1 MTVCRTYLSVLA
13 GAVLLFGCSGPRPA
27 IERTLPG
34 AFPNHSAQQIRD
46 QLLAPL
52 DTLHAFRARSS
63 LVVRAPE
70 NSGSFS
76 AEMHERRGDSLFVS
90 ISPGLGIEAAR
101 ALVTP
106 DSFYFY
112 DRLKNHVLYG
122 AISEA
127 AGLLPEPFTSDD
139 LFANLLGLP
148 APPAGVEWVV
158 EADDEHYFL
167 RDPDGRTL
175 YVVDPALWRVVRFE
189 QRDASGDLT
198 DRRVFSEFDQVDGV
212 VLPRRLLFERPQED
226 RMASIYYRSMRLNP
240 VNLRFELEVRDSAER
255 RPVGE

>member
-1 MTVCRTYLSVLA
+1 MVRRAFLPVLA
-13 GAVLLFGCSGPRPA
+13 GALLVFGCAGPRPA
-27 IERTLPG
+27 LERSLPG

-63 LVVRAPE
+63 LVIRAPE

-76 AEMHERRGDSLFVS
+76 AEMHDRRGDSLYVS

-106 DSFYFY
+106 DSFFFY

-122 AISEA
+122 PLSEA
-127 AGLLPEPFTSDD
+127 SGLLPEPFASED
-139 LFANLLGLP
+139 LFDNLLGLP
-148 APPAGVEWVV
+148 APEAGIDWLV
-158 EADDEHYFL
+158 EADDEHYYL
-167 RDPDGRTL
+167 RDSGGRSL
-175 YVVDPALWRVVRFE
+175 YVIDAALWRVIRFE
-189 QRDASGDLT
+189 QRDASGKLT
-198 DRRVFSEFDQVDGV
+198 ERRIFSEFAEFDGV
-212 VLPRRLLFERPQED
+212 VLPRRLVFERPQDD
-226 RMASIYYRSMRLNP
+226 RMASVYYRSLRLNP
-240 VNLRFELEVRDSAER
+240 VNLRFALDVRDSAER